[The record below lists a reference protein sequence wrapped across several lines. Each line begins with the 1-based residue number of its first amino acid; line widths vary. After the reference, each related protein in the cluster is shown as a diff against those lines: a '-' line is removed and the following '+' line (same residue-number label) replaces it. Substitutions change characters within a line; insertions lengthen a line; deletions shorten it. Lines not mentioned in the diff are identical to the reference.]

1 MRNKIVRL
9 WLLTA
14 ILLNSIPPEAA
25 ALSGAD
31 RSDPEVRV
39 STGAAD
45 LISPRAKPKLLPN
58 KEGLENLLRQENHGP
73 AKNALEENEIRL
85 VIKLSD
91 RLVYVYEDN
100 ELKTS
105 YPIAVGRDGWE
116 TPTGNYQVIQAIENP
131 SWEHPFT
138 GEIVPPGPKNPL
150 GARWI
155 GFWTDGT
162 NYIGFHGTPEEETV
176 GTAASHGCVRMY
188 DKDAIALFEKV
199 KIGTPVIVEP

>member
-1 MRNKIVRL
+1 M
-9 WLLTA
+9 TA
-14 ILLNSIPPEAA
+14 ILLNFIPLEAA

-31 RSDPEVRV
+31 RSGREVGV
-39 STGAAD
+39 STDAAD

-58 KEGLENLLRQENHGP
+58 KEGLENLLSPGNHSP
-73 AKNALEENEIRL
+73 ANNADERNEIRL

-100 ELKTS
+100 EVKTS

-116 TPTGNYQVIQAIENP
+116 TPTGNYEVIQAIENP

-138 GEIVPPGPKNPL
+138 GEIVPPGPTNPL

-188 DKDAIALFEKV
+188 DEDAIALFEKV

>member
-1 MRNKIVRL
+1 MRNQIVRL

-14 ILLNSIPPEAA
+14 ILLNFIPLEAA

-31 RSDPEVRV
+31 RSGREVGV
-39 STGAAD
+39 STDAAD

-58 KEGLENLLRQENHGP
+58 KEGLENLLSPGNDSP
-73 AKNALEENEIRL
+73 ANNADERNEIRL

-116 TPTGNYQVIQAIENP
+116 TPTGNYEVIQAIENP

-138 GEIVPPGPKNPL
+138 GEIVPPGPTNPL

-188 DKDAIALFEKV
+188 DEDAIALFEKV

>member
-1 MRNKIVRL
+1 MRNQIVRL

-14 ILLNSIPPEAA
+14 ILLNSIPLEAA
-25 ALSGAD
+25 ALSGAE
-31 RSDPEVRV
+31 RSDPEVGV
-39 STGAAD
+39 STDAAD

-58 KEGLENLLRQENHGP
+58 KEGLENLLSPRNHSP
-73 AKNALEENEIRL
+73 ANNADERNKIRL

-91 RLVYVYEDN
+91 RLVYVYEDK

-116 TPTGNYQVIQAIENP
+116 TPTGNYEVIQAIENP

-138 GEIVPPGPKNPL
+138 GEIVPPGPTNPL

-188 DKDAIALFEKV
+188 DEDAIALFEKV